1 MTKRLTTPNEILQAA
16 LDKEMQA
23 RDFYAELE
31 RNCSVDFVKELLLT
45 LANEGE
51 TWGQTYGRHGDR
63 HIVTASSKSCPSCQ
77 NHSPLATVC
86 LSLCHEVMCN
96 CMSVPLSWGHK
107 VDCSPSHPVT
117 QSSCQHPVHFTF
129 AFPCALC
136 VYWLYEFSNPSLVT
150 CC

>member
-51 TWGQTYGRHGDR
+51 TWGQTYSHR
-63 HIVTASSKSCPSCQ
+63 ILQILSILSK
-77 NHSPLATVC
+77 PLPP
-86 LSLCHEVMCN
+86 CN
-96 CMSVPLSWGHK
+96 CMSVPLS
-107 VDCSPSHPVT
+107 
-117 QSSCQHPVHFTF
+117 
-129 AFPCALC
+129 
-136 VYWLYEFSNPSLVT
+136 
-150 CC
+150 